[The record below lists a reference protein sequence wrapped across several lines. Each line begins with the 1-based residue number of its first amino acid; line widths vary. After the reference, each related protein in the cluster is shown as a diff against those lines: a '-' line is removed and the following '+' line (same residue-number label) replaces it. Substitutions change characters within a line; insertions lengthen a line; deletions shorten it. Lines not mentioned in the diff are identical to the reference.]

1 MQSKFI
7 ILAFALALGG
17 CSGQK
22 HELPAVPHMANVD
35 CGHAKVKKT
44 TVQYTAAGYYKI
56 EVLCDD
62 GQHYA
67 EFVRASD
74 AAK

>member
-22 HELPAVPHMANVD
+22 HELPAVPQ
-35 CGHAKVKKT
+35 KT